1 MSTTKLYHKL
11 AVERCR
17 MSLAQLCAATHL
29 GPVDGDFKPYEVDTI
44 RSLIVGLDRDISII
58 DELSSFEE

>member
-1 MSTTKLYHKL
+1 
-11 AVERCR
+11 